1 MSSATNTPESLV
13 PTVASTVTGLGAHAA
28 SSVRT
33 AAFWV
38 AVVLPFVV
46 LLALSTGYA
55 AEYPVGVV
63 AVVALNAVA
72 AVVGHNHTP

>member
-1 MSSATNTPESLV
+1 MSSATNSPESLV
-13 PTVASTVTGLGAHAA
+13 PVLAGAVTGLGAHAA

-46 LLALSTGYA
+46 LATLTTGHA
-55 AEYPVGVV
+55 AEYPAGVIAVV
-63 AVVALNAVA
+63 AVNAVA

>member
-1 MSSATNTPESLV
+1 MSSATNTSESLV
-13 PTVASTVTGLGAHAA
+13 PVVASTVTGLGAHAA

-55 AEYPVGVV
+55 AASPVGVI
-63 AVVALNAVA
+63 ALVALNAVA